1 MTESVH
7 PFPNQ
12 GATVR
17 AVAPGLLILAA
28 SATGGAVYVIAV
40 SHIAPHPVAQSIL
53 TALVCFTFVGT
64 GVAAIRQQ
72 PYARFGMLLAAVGF
86 VSLISVLHEANGAG
100 LYTVGVLASNVV
112 FAVLVHALLAFPS
125 GRLRS
130 RGARLLTVA
139 AYANVLV
146 LQAVAVLFDPLT
158 RYHSAHPRNVVL
170 VASHSGLATALEEV
184 EAGIASAIAV
194 AVVVVLTRRV
204 RAATPAARRQL
215 VPVLYC
221 GETALLLFSV
231 GLVLAPLSSN
241 AGLVGFSLGV
251 IAALALPGAFLLT
264 LVQGR
269 LSRAAV
275 GELLL
280 ELHGPGPPA
289 DLEDAIRR
297 ALGDPS
303 LRLGRLTASGSY
315 VDCDGGILEPPRPGG
330 VQVSLPILHQGEPV
344 GALLHDRSLRLRR
357 DLLDAV
363 TAAAGFALA
372 NERALHAAELA
383 EKRHRALLEAMPD
396 VMMRV
401 ARDGTYLDVRSED
414 LSQLLHPPEEL
425 IGRNVRDVLPP
436 DLADDVVEWIDLTLA
451 EGGVKAFEYAIEIGG
466 ERRWKES
473 RMIPSGPDEAVTV
486 VRDFTEQRRAE
497 KGQRRLAAEQAAL
510 RRVATLVAANAQPD
524 RVFQSV
530 TEEVCRLLGLRTA
543 VLARFES
550 ASTATI
556 VGKHGGLPGR
566 YEVGYVAPLVPG
578 ATREVLR
585 KEAPIRVDYA
595 DLSGE
600 SLQEFLDLGYR
611 GEIGVPITVAG
622 ATWGAL
628 VVVLQ
633 DDEIIPPA
641 AEHRLRGFAE
651 LVGMAVASADA
662 RNEVSASRRRIVEAS
677 DTERK
682 RLERNLHDGAQ
693 QRLVAFALGLR
704 VAQSKL
710 RKSPDEAERL
720 LGQLAE
726 ELSAAIVELRELAQG
741 IHPAVLT
748 ERGLEPAVEVLAA
761 RAPISVDLDID
772 LPERL
777 PEPVETAAYY
787 AVSEALA
794 NVAKHARAST
804 ARVTLAWADDVLVVE
819 VADDGAG
826 GADVE
831 LGTGLRGLSDRVEAL
846 GGQLWVESS
855 RGNGTL
861 VRGELPVPSGNLAA
875 FARDR

>member
-1 MTESVH
+1 VTEAAHSI
-7 PFPNQ
+7 PTP
-12 GATVR
+12 GATAR
-17 AVAPGLLILAA
+17 AAAPGLLIVAA
-28 SATGGAVYVIAV
+28 SATGGAVYLIAV
-40 SHIAPHPVAQSIL
+40 SKIAPHPVAQSIL

-64 GVAAIRQQ
+64 GVAAIRLR
-72 PYARFGMLLAAVGF
+72 PYARFGSLLAAVGF
-86 VSLISVLHEANGAG
+86 ASLISVLHEANRAV
-100 LYTVGVLASNVV
+100 LYTLGVLASNVV

-130 RGARLLTVA
+130 RTARVLVIA
-139 AYANVLV
+139 AYVDMLALQAAAVLV
-146 LQAVAVLFDPLT
+146 DPLT
-158 RYHSAHPRNVVL
+158 RYHSDHPRNVLL
-170 VASHSGLATALEEV
+170 VASHSGLATAIEEV
-184 EAGIASAIAV
+184 EAGVAAAIAI

-204 RAATPAARRQL
+204 RAATAAARRQL

-221 GETALLLFSV
+221 GETALLLFSF
-231 GLVLAPLSSN
+231 GLILTPLSSE

-251 IAALALPGAFLLT
+251 IAALALPAAFLLT

-269 LSRAAV
+269 LSQAAV

-280 ELHGPGPPA
+280 ELHGPGPAA
-289 DLEDAIRR
+289 DLEDALRR

-303 LRLGRLTASGSY
+303 LRLGRLTMNGTFI
-315 VDCDGGILEPPRPGG
+315 DCYGATIESPRPGG

-344 GALLHDRSLRLRR
+344 GTLVHDRSLRLRR
-357 DLLDAV
+357 ELLDAV

-414 LSQLLHPPEEL
+414 LSQLLQPPEEL

-436 DLADDVVEWIDLTLA
+436 ELAENVIGWIDQTLA
-451 EGGVKAFEYAIEIGG
+451 EGGVRAFEYEIEIHG

-497 KGQRRLAAEQAAL
+497 AGQRRLAAEQAAL
-510 RRVATLVAANAQPD
+510 RRVATLVAGNAPPD

-550 ASTATI
+550 PSTATI
-556 VGKHGGLPGR
+556 VGKYGSLPDR
-566 YEVGYVAPLVPG
+566 YELGFVAPLVPG

-585 KEAPIRVDYA
+585 TGAPIRVQYA
-595 DLSGE
+595 DLSSGT
-600 SLQEFLDLGYR
+600 LQEFLELGYR
-611 GEIGVPITVAG
+611 GEVGVPITVAG

-633 DDEIIPPA
+633 DGEVIPPA
-641 AEHRLRGFAE
+641 TEHRLRAFAE
-651 LVGMAVASADA
+651 LVGLAVASADA

-710 RKSPDEAERL
+710 RKAPDEAERL

-748 ERGLEPAVEVLAA
+748 ERGLAAAVEVLAA
-761 RAPISVDLDID
+761 RAPLSVELDID

-777 PEPVETAAYY
+777 PEAVETAAYY

-794 NVAKHARAST
+794 NVAKHARAHT
-804 ARVTLAWADDVLVVE
+804 ARVTITWSDDLLVVE
-819 VADDGAG
+819 VADDGTG
-826 GADVE
+826 GADLE
-831 LGTGLRGLSDRVEAL
+831 LGTGLRGLCDRVEAL
-846 GGQLWVESS
+846 GGQLSVESS
-855 RGNGTL
+855 LGNGTL
-861 VRGELPVPSGNLAA
+861 VRGELPVPLGNLAA
-875 FARDR
+875 FARER

>member
-1 MTESVH
+1 M
-7 PFPNQ
+7 PAP
-12 GATVR
+12 GAGVR
-17 AVAPGLLILAA
+17 AVAPALLIMAA
-28 SATGGAVYVIAV
+28 SATGGAVYLIAV
-40 SHIAPHPVAQSIL
+40 SKIAPHPVAQSIL

-64 GVAAIRQQ
+64 GVAAIRQR
-72 PYARFGMLLAAVGF
+72 PYARFGLLLAAVGF
-86 VSLISVLHEANGAG
+86 ASLVSTLHEANGAS
-100 LYTVGVLASNVV
+100 LYTLGVLASNVV

-125 GRLRS
+125 GHLRS
-130 RGARLLTVA
+130 TFARVLAAA
-139 AYANVLV
+139 AYVDVLM
-146 LQAVAVLFDPLT
+146 LQAIAVLFDPLT
-158 RYHSAHPRNVVL
+158 RYHSQHPHNVVL
-170 VASHSGLATALEEV
+170 VASHSGLATALEEI
-184 EAGIASAIAV
+184 EAGVAAAIAV
-194 AVVVVLTRRV
+194 AVVVLLTRRV
-204 RAATPAARRQL
+204 RSATAAARRQL

-221 GETALLLFSV
+221 GETALLLFSF
-231 GLVLAPLSSN
+231 GLVLAPLSSD

-251 IAALALPGAFLLT
+251 IAALALPGAFLVT

-303 LRLGRLTASGSY
+303 LQLGRLTADGSY
-315 VDCDGGILEPPRPGG
+315 IDCAGETLEPPRPGG

-344 GALLHDRSLRLRR
+344 GILLHDRSLRLRR
-357 DLLDAV
+357 DLLNAV

-383 EKRHRALLEAMPD
+383 EKQHRALIEAMPD

-414 LSQLLHPPEEL
+414 LSQLLEPPEQL
-425 IGRNVRDVLPP
+425 IGKNIRDVLPS
-436 DLADDVVEWIDLTLA
+436 DLADEVVDWIDHTLT
-451 EGGVKAFEYAIEIGG
+451 EGGVRAFEYEIEIAG

-473 RMIPSGPDEAVTV
+473 RMIPSGPDEAVTI

-497 KGQRRLAAEQAAL
+497 AGQRRLAAEQAAL
-510 RRVATLVAANAQPD
+510 RRVATLVAGNAPPEQ
-524 RVFQSV
+524 VFQSV

-543 VLARFES
+543 ALARFES
-550 ASTATI
+550 PTTATI
-556 VGKHGGLPGR
+556 VGKYGGLPDR

-578 ATREVLR
+578 ATREVFR
-585 KEAPIRVDYA
+585 TGAPIRVDYTKLA
-595 DLSGE
+595 SGG
-600 SLQEFLDLGYR
+600 LDEFLER
-611 GEIGVPITVAG
+611 GFRAEVGVPITVAG

-633 DDEIIPPA
+633 EDEILPPA
-641 AEHRLRGFAE
+641 SEHRLRAFAE

-704 VAQSKL
+704 MAQAKL
-710 RKSPDEAERL
+710 RRSPDEAERM
-720 LGQLAE
+720 LGQLGE
-726 ELSAAIVELRELAQG
+726 ELAAAIVELRVLAQG
-741 IHPAVLT
+741 IHPAGLT
-748 ERGLEPAVEVLAA
+748 ERGLGAAVEVLAA
-761 RAPISVDLDID
+761 RAPLSVELDID

-794 NVAKHARAST
+794 NVAKHARAQT
-804 ARVTLAWADDVLVVE
+804 ARVTVAWTDDVLVVE
-819 VADDGAG
+819 VADDGHG

-831 LGTGLRGLSDRVEAL
+831 LGTGLRGLCDRVEAL
-846 GGQLWVESS
+846 GGQLWIESAP
-855 RGNGTL
+855 GNGTL
-861 VRGELPVPSGNLAA
+861 VRGELPVPLGNLAA
-875 FARDR
+875 FARER